1 MNSQTFN
8 VSMPKQLVER
18 IDAQTK
24 RQGSSRSDFVRTAVR
39 KQLATL
45 ENWESLTSKVRSQYK
60 GKQLNEDE
68 VAEIVRTQRA
78 K

>member
-8 VSMPKQLVER
+8 VSMPKQLVVR

-24 RQGSSRSDFVRTAVR
+24 RQGSSRSDFVRLAVR

-45 ENWESLTSKVRSQYK
+45 ERWESLTRKVRSQYK
-60 GKQLNEDE
+60 GKQLSEDE
-68 VAEIVRTQRA
+68 IAAVVRAHRA

>member
-8 VSMPKQLVER
+8 ISMPKQLVER

-24 RQGSSRSDFVRTAVR
+24 RQGSSRSDFVRQAVR
-39 KQLATL
+39 KQLITL
-45 ENWESLTSKVRSQYK
+45 ERWDNLANKTRSQYK
-60 GKQLNEDE
+60 GKEFSDAE
-68 VAEIVRTQRA
+68 VADIVRTERT

>member
-45 ENWESLTSKVRSQYK
+45 ENWESLASKVRSQYK